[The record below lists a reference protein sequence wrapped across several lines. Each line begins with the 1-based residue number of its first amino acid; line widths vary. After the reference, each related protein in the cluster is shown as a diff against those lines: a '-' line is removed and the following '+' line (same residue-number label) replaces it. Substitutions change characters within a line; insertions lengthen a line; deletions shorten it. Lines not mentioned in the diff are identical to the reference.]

1 MPVVY
6 LPPDLTTP
14 PPSPFNDITSNTQ
27 NDNKNKGNKNQSQI
41 QAPRGDNTAAT
52 LQGILHG
59 FGIPPGFFSDLIDQA
74 VRNNWTTDELL
85 AAIYGSPQFAQM
97 FPGIFRPDGSLRMP
111 PGEYRQLIDMYR
123 SQARLYGYTDLTD
136 AQIGQLIAG
145 DVSVQEF
152 TDRLEAVRRI
162 SEFKPAFEEFKQ
174 VLRARGISTAGLE
187 SDKDLVR
194 FMLGQAPKQF
204 YQIWEETAVGTAA
217 RMAGVKMGAKAQQ
230 HIARLTPGISS
241 EAELQRQMQE
251 LARHIRTTL
260 PLSKIQKMGLT
271 KKDLITLEFGGPNQA
286 KIFEK
291 AQRILATQQAFAER
305 EPTGVALPQVGKI
318 QQQRAQSA

>member
-1 MPVVY
+1 
-6 LPPDLTTP
+6 
-14 PPSPFNDITSNTQ
+14 
-27 NDNKNKGNKNQSQI
+27 
-41 QAPRGDNTAAT
+41 
-52 LQGILHG
+52 
-59 FGIPPGFFSDLIDQA
+59 
-74 VRNNWTTDELL
+74 
-85 AAIYGSPQFAQM
+85 M